1 MLAKKSCGA
10 AGGEMG
16 CKVAL
21 EVSEKGFCSK
31 KNLINED
38 ILKEKIAFVS
48 LSLLPS
54 PCDT

>member
-10 AGGEMG
+10 AGGETG